1 MHGRLGTGARVR
13 FAREARPK
21 SALRSLAFY
30 PTKLLLVG
38 RRQWE
43 AKGGRG
49 MPHVHM
55 IGKDNSCHRSLPDTP
70 CQRIVSMYTVSSKS
84 LLGTPCQHSL
94 QAQAPSTY
102 QRGSGGAKPTR
113 GERYVPVGGPW
124 APQRLRRPLR
134 TRRLRNVQLVEGHVC
149 DTYLPHGER
158 PPHRRYGWYVALGA
172 PRCCYS
178 SAVRLTRCRRCAAAS
193 LA

>member
-55 IGKDNSCHRSLPDTP
+55 IGKESSCHRSLPDTP

-84 LLGTPCQHSL
+84 LLGTPCQHSQ

-102 QRGSGGAKPTR
+102 CWGVRGGKAPPGGTVR
-113 GERYVPVGGPW
+113 TGRWPVG
-124 APQRLRRPLR
+124 AS
-134 TRRLRNVQLVEGHVC
+134 TSS
-149 DTYLPHGER
+149 
-158 PPHRRYGWYVALGA
+158 
-172 PRCCYS
+172 S
-178 SAVRLTRCRRCAAAS
+178 SASHSSFAERAAC
-193 LA
+193 